1 MRWHVTFVSSS
12 YGLWRMEDC
21 KSNFLKR
28 ILVPAVFFL
37 HWLIGTAPKH
47 WRTADDGVGA
57 LQSRVYHS
65 ISGTKRQKDART
77 VSRNVYIVC
86 FGDSGSVYSWKWDV
100 KLPNYPVG
108 DTEFITWTRAE
119 PNPIDFQGLWPVN
132 CFREVLSRPEK
143 EGKAGVAAR
152 CDAWKV
158 KRASELHRMTTQAII
173 VWQNLRPLYSNIQ
186 LSMVFQ
192 IANLNWLVSH
202 AIRIASWGTAL
213 ASESF

>member
-1 MRWHVTFVSSS
+1 MK
-12 YGLWRMEDC
+12 D
-21 KSNFLKR
+21 
-28 ILVPAVFFL
+28 
-37 HWLIGTAPKH
+37 
-47 WRTADDGVGA
+47 
-57 LQSRVYHS
+57 VYHS

-100 KLPNYPVG
+100 KLPNYPVR

-132 CFREVLSRPEK
+132 CFREVLSRSEK
-143 EGKAGVAAR
+143 KGKAGVAAR

-173 VWQNLRPLYSNIQ
+173 VWQNLRPWHSNIMQ
-186 LSMVFQ
+186 
-192 IANLNWLVSH
+192 H
-202 AIRIASWGTAL
+202 TAQHGFPD
-213 ASESF
+213 SESKLTCFTCHPNCKLRHGLSERIFLAKMVAKCLEPNHFLFDGIWQKCGCVLGFYGYVMICADRIWVAFYN